1 MEVPSE
7 GSGGWERA
15 NELLC
20 LWSLT
25 LDHDFMQRSVSRK
38 AWVTQEAAG
47 SQQILLLLMGLTLW
61 HKLLV
66 REFILHF
73 ICQSCCIV
81 ASNCLTVQDVF
92 WRCILENWK
101 VCLCFM
107 PNLIMQGLCDLWK
120 GGINLIPSHFIT
132 NLLCAV
138 LKLKHFYLIYRLK
151 TLIYRCLGDGS
162 VLKKIYK

>member
-1 MEVPSE
+1 MGVPSE

-20 LWSLT
+20 LWSLAS
-25 LDHDFMQRSVSRK
+25 DHDFMHRSVSRK
-38 AWVTQEAAG
+38 ARVTQEAAG

-66 REFILHF
+66 REFILYF
-73 ICQSCCIV
+73 ICQICCIV
-81 ASNCLTVQDVF
+81 VSNCLTVQNVF
-92 WRCILENWK
+92 WSCVLENWK

-120 GGINLIPSHFIT
+120 GGIHLIPRHFIT

-138 LKLKHFYLIYRLK
+138 LKLK
-151 TLIYRCLGDGS
+151 
-162 VLKKIYK
+162 YKVF